1 MEVTRFKK
9 FAKSLNEKNE
19 KKEKGKKECSCK
31 VNEKKL
37 NKKEFLDMI
46 GKGDGEEGKGKTK
59 AEKCKKCGK
68 KMKKCECEK

>member
-1 MEVTRFKK
+1 MEVTRFKV
-9 FAKSLNEKNE
+9 FAKSLNE

-31 VNEKKL
+31 MNEKKL

-46 GKGDGEEGKGKTK
+46 GKGDEEGKGKTK